1 MLTTE
6 NKGLYIILIK
16 FLLECWD
23 PSGDLFL
30 LGESSMKKLNL
41 IHALISEIGIIQKLI
56 NKSNKVLLKLIL
68 IIII

>member
-16 FLLECWD
+16 FLLEYWD
-23 PSGDLFL
+23 PPGDLFL

-56 NKSNKVLLKLIL
+56 SKSNKVLLKLIL
-68 IIII
+68 IIIM